1 MRTSARGFVA
11 VLAAVTGVTTLGA
24 VQGAGGA
31 ASGPK
36 HGGSITYAIEAET
49 TGGFCTSGNAQ
60 LAPAGIQ
67 VVTAIYDTLTT
78 LNSKGQVV
86 PYLAKSVTP
95 NSDSTRWTITLRPGI
110 KFHDGESLD
119 ASAVKLNLDTARGV
133 NPKVGAP
140 LSTFVDKDIASVTVT
155 DPLTLVVQM
164 HTPWPSYPVYLFG
177 SGRAGMAAP
186 AQLSDS
192 QTCPTKL
199 IGTGPFQLVE
209 WLPNDHLTVKR
220 NPNYWRPGLP
230 YLDQIIFKPVAEAA
244 SELNGLQ
251 GGDFNVIQTSSAS
264 NINALRDRKRSGQ
277 SNEFDTDQ
285 GADVGYGLLNL
296 DKPPFNDMT
305 ARLAV
310 ASAGDRNQ
318 LNQIRNKNL
327 ETLATGPFGPGTPY
341 YLTPAQARAAGAP
354 SHDLTKAKALERQYE
369 ATHGGQHI
377 SYELLTVND
386 PELLALTEL
395 VKQQQA
401 QAGINVTIQ
410 QVDQATLINRVLG
423 GSFNQATFRNQPQDD
438 PDTQYVW
445 WHSGS
450 LVNFSRI
457 NDPVIDSDL
466 EQGRLTTDPAKRTA
480 IYRDMNRRFASQ
492 VYELWTWY
500 TKWAVGYTNNVGG
513 ISGVPLPD
521 GHGMPFPLFE
531 GALPVVSLYKK

>member
-1 MRTSARGFVA
+1 MRTSARGFVGA
-11 VLAAVTGVTTLGA
+11 LAALLAVTTLGG
-24 VQGAGGA
+24 VQAAGA

-36 HGGSITYAIEAET
+36 HGGTITWAVEAET
-49 TGGFCTSGNAQ
+49 PGGYCVSGNAQ

-67 VVTAIYDTLTT
+67 VANAIYDTLTT

-86 PYLAKSVTP
+86 PYLAKAVTP
-95 NSDSTRWTITLRPGI
+95 NSDYTQWTITLRPGI
-110 KFHDGESLD
+110 KFHDGEPLD
-119 ASAVKLNLDTARGV
+119 ASAVKLNLDTSRGA

-140 LSTFVDKDIASVTVT
+140 LSTFVDQDIVSVTVT
-155 DPLTLVVQM
+155 GPLTLVVGM

-177 SGRAGMAAP
+177 SGRSGIAAP
-186 AQLSDS
+186 AQLSGT
-192 QTCPTKL
+192 QTCPTNL
-199 IGTGPFQLVE
+199 IGTGPFELVD
-209 WLPNDHLTVKR
+209 WAPNDHLTVKR

-230 YLDQIIFKPVAEAA
+230 YLDKIIFKPVPEAA

-251 GGDFNVIQTSSAS
+251 GGDLDIIQTSSTE

-277 SNEFDTDQ
+277 AGEFDTDQ

-296 DKPPFNDMT
+296 EKPPFNDMT

-310 ASAGDRNQ
+310 AYAGDRNQ
-318 LNQIRNKNL
+318 LNQIRNKGI

-354 SHDLTKAKALERQYE
+354 THDLAKAKALEHQYE
-369 ATHGGQHI
+369 AAHGGQHI
-377 SYELLTVND
+377 AFELLTVDD

-395 VKQQQA
+395 VKQQQSL
-401 QAGINVTIQ
+401 AGIDVTIQ

-423 GSFNQATFRNQPQDD
+423 GEFNQATFRNQPQDD

-450 LVNFSRI
+450 PVNFSRI
-457 NDPVIDSDL
+457 KDPVIDNDL
-466 EQGRLTTDPAKRTA
+466 EQGRLTTDPAKRAA

-492 VYELWTWY
+492 IYELWTWY
-500 TKWAVGYTNNVGG
+500 TRWAVGYSNSVG
-513 ISGVPLPD
+513 ISGVALPD
-521 GHGMPFPLFE
+521 GHGQPFPIFE
-531 GALPVVSLYKK
+531 GALQSVGVYKK